1 MSEAIRV
8 LSTLMQK
15 DTTIAKQISSTIC
28 LLATSPE
35 WKPRE
40 EWIWQFS
47 LANLFASLVK
57 LQQWEV
63 IPDSLIQTM
72 ITFFSNDY
80 YPYRQLTVIYDSL
93 NEYNANLVNI
103 KKLLYSKIYL
113 NHYQYIWFSEKLR
126 QLSEKTDIDDYTLQ
140 RWFDY
145 YLSHGALNKSK
156 INRFLADRFI
166 KKEDGF
172 EILSVDEFIHRQEY
186 CARLETG
193 KIHER
198 VGNLEMAACHYTDM
212 INDRE
217 YNYAEVY
224 RRLVE
229 CFEKTG
235 DDEGVRKAVG
245 LYRKIPP
252 RDNSPESDRYFRGK
266 SQEVER

>member
-1 MSEAIRV
+1 MRNKNGKSYEIPLGEIDFSNPPVHEYDSKLDIIENIKRKGILIAYGLHLTSSNRFNDAILYYKY
-8 LSTLMQK
+8 LSNNTY
-15 DTTIAKQISSTIC
+15 
-28 LLATSPE
+28 
-35 WKPRE
+35 
-40 EWIWQFS
+40 
-47 LANLFASLVK
+47 
-57 LQQWEV
+57 
-63 IPDSLIQTM
+63 
-72 ITFFSNDY
+72 FSNDY

-198 VGNLEMAACHYTDM
+198 VGNLEMAAGHYTEM